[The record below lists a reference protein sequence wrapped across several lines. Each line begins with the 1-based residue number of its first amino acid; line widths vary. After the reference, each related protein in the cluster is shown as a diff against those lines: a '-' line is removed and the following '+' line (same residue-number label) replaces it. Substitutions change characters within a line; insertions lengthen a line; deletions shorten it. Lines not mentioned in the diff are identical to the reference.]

1 MGKFETLLDGLLL
14 YDKNTLIK
22 SYSFAAG
29 TTDGQGAFDFKQGSL
44 SGNLLWN
51 TIRNL
56 IAAPTIEDQQ
66 CQSPKPILFA
76 TGRSVIPYEWQP
88 HIVPTQLFVIGSLV
102 LVAVS
107 GEFTTM
113 AGRRLKSDMKLTAQS
128 AGFNFDVVIA
138 GLSNMYT
145 SYIAT
150 PEEYQVQRYEG
161 ASTLY
166 GPNTLTI
173 YIQQYQ
179 KLLNSVLNNQI
190 LSSGPQPPIQD
201 NKQISLSTLIFYD
214 FHPLNSNFGNVKF
227 QPKNFYQAGEIV
239 YTKFVSGNPRNNL
252 MHESSYFTV
261 EKMQANGSWKIIATD
276 ANWETRLDKI

>member
-1 MGKFETLLDGLLL
+1 M
-14 YDKNTLIK
+14 
-22 SYSFAAG
+22 
-29 TTDGQGAFDFKQGSL
+29 
-44 SGNLLWN
+44 
-51 TIRNL
+51 
-56 IAAPTIEDQQ
+56 

-76 TGRSVIPYEWQP
+76 TGRSTLPYEWQP

-102 LVAVS
+102 LVGVS

-113 AGRRLKSDMKLTAQS
+113 AGRRLKNDLRITGES
-128 AGFNFDVVIA
+128 AGTNFDIVIA

-150 PEEYQVQRYEG
+150 PEEYSVQRYEG

-179 KLLNSVLNNQI
+179 KLLSSAMKNQRLN
-190 LSSGPQPPIQD
+190 SGPQPPFQD
-201 NKQISLSTLIFYD
+201 NKQLSLSTFVFFD
-214 FHPLNSNFGNVKF
+214 AHPLTANFGYVKV
-227 QPKNFYQAGEIV
+227 QPLYNYKAGNIV
-239 YTKFVSGNPRNNL
+239 YAKFISGNPRNDL

-261 EKMQANGSWKIIATD
+261 EKMQANGNWKIIATD
-276 ANWETRLDKI
+276 ANWETRCVKSIYFLIK